1 MLTATLSAHGT
12 SMYDQA
18 LERPISDR
26 QHFRADEAAE
36 YLRISLSK
44 LNKLRCYGGGPVYH
58 VAGRT
63 IIYSRADLDAW
74 LAQHRRTSTSDAG
87 R

>member
-1 MLTATLSAHGT
+1 MHKHTYSQLRKHTGVNLCDYSGHEQ
-12 SMYDQA
+12 Y
-18 LERPISDR
+18 
-26 QHFRADEAAE
+26 FRTPEAAE
-36 YLRISLSK
+36 YLRISLSR

-74 LAQHRRTSTSDAG
+74 LAKHRRTSTSGAG